1 MLTSFFEPQQ
11 LALSVAGGAKIVN
24 SVRMLIEENPGFI
37 VVKCAIK
44 NAFNLV
50 SRRRILE
57 VLESEDSLRH
67 LAWHAALSLASSNAL
82 ESGGE
87 VWGQAR
93 EGTTQG
99 NPEAGAYFCV
109 AWHPQVKELDRVLAE
124 AGGAAP
130 LGLDDLF
137 AIGPPDVVF
146 PALQRFIQDIQD
158 TCLLQLERSKTQ
170 VFTWD
175 AELPPSTPAGYP
187 KAGKTVDGQ
196 FLPRVHVLW
205 HSSG

>member
-1 MLTSFFEPQQ
+1 M
-11 LALSVAGGAKIVN
+11 LSVAGGAKLVN
-24 SVRMLIEENPGFI
+24 SVHMLTEENPGFI
-37 VVKCAIK
+37 VVKCDIK
-44 NAFNLV
+44 NAFNSV

-87 VWGQAR
+87 VWGQAS

-99 NPEAGAYFCV
+99 NPEAGTYFFV
-109 AWHPQVKELDRVLAE
+109 AWHPQVRELDRVLAE

-130 LGLDDLF
+130 LGMDDLF

-146 PALQRFIQDIQD
+146 LALERFIQDIQE
-158 TCLLQLERSKTQ
+158 TCLLQLERSKT
-170 VFTWD
+170 
-175 AELPPSTPAGYP
+175 LN
-187 KAGKTVDGQ
+187 
-196 FLPRVHVLW
+196 
-205 HSSG
+205 